1 MSDTNDTAEGILSR
15 ERGLLSEFQFF
26 VLTPSNTSNAITTPI
41 AVGSGPVTQAQ
52 VILHIDDITDRVWLS
67 RTLGWEPIGAAGTI
81 STILITILRGTVV
94 GTPIF
99 STRQS
104 QVSTG
109 GIDDYVT
116 TSFSHVDFPATVLP
130 IQTPVAYTLTVQ
142 AETTALAI
150 RGPVTFTGVEIER
163 NRICNP

>member
-1 MSDTNDTAEGILSR
+1 MSDTDDIAEGILSR
-15 ERGLLSEFQFF
+15 ERGLLTEFQFF

-41 AVGSGPVTQAQ
+41 AVGAAPVTQAQ
-52 VILHIDDITDRVWLS
+52 VILQIDDITDRVWLS
-67 RTLGWEPIGAAGTI
+67 GTLGWEPIGVAGTI
-81 STILITILRGTVV
+81 STILLKIFRGAIA
-94 GTPIF
+94 TPIF

-104 QVSTG
+104 QLSTG

-116 TSFSHVDFPATVLP
+116 TSFNHVDFPATVLP
-130 IQTPVAYTLTVQ
+130 VQTTTVYSLTVE

-150 RGPVTFTGVEIER
+150 RGPVTLTGAEIER